1 MATNMKPKTFGR
13 KSVNVKPRR
22 STIESGVSNIIP
34 FMGTKHSTGSSLQ
47 ERQGEDNMNKRNRK
61 EKCDLNKR

>member
-22 STIESGVSNIIP
+22 STIESVVNTIIP
-34 FMGTKHSTGSSLQ
+34 FMGTDHSTGSSL
-47 ERQGEDNMNKRNRK
+47 
-61 EKCDLNKR
+61 